1 MTLLHLASALGY
13 SKLVNTML
21 TWRAENSSMILETEI
36 DAFSQDVDGFTPLV
50 SNHFL
55 SNFFSEAYICTFCLR
70 GTFPYNIYLF
80 HYNRCGLARRV
91 IWKRQLYYTDG
102 IIMQ

>member
-55 SNFFSEAYICTFCLR
+55 SIFFLWSVHLYFL
-70 GTFPYNIYLF
+70 L
-80 HYNRCGLARRV
+80 
-91 IWKRQLYYTDG
+91 KRDFSL
-102 IIMQ
+102 